1 MKSGLSELRKN
12 GRQNQKI
19 TERLKPYLKKQE
31 QKNHN
36 WKHPTNNGDQTRGNH
51 TKWNQCI
58 K

>member
-51 TKWNQCI
+51 TKWN
-58 K
+58 